1 MSVNSLGEG
10 QEFRMSARGMFQVQ
24 AHSLGSREPV
34 RLELRGDADANRVD
48 DSTLKVIGAGSS
60 SQVVLTPVAGGDF
73 GPGRSAQVIV
83 TRGRPGT
90 DSAQSIEFPRVTLD
104 GRSEV
109 VVGLIRAEGDDLLL
123 RAEGLVAE
131 GRLDGPA
138 ATVRAAVRSALD
150 AASVHPAEGMAIRV
164 HVDRSASMSA
174 PSVLARLAPAVDVIV
189 GAASVIPGTP
199 RVTVVADGQTRVL
212 DSVADLAGEVRQL
225 VQSGA
230 ARIGGG
236 ETVSDGMDDLTFVI
250 SDAVPAAVADGDSNA
265 VSLLLRGAS
274 RHGSSTV
281 VAVDDRLIDAL
292 ESGRSDAIR
301 GSVESV
307 VMAMRRISDGSR
319 GTGAVPAAPAA
330 QAAPAR
336 FSAPSAPAATTY
348 SEPAESAE
356 PAEPTAPPAP
366 PASPAASEPAQ
377 APARGADPFG
387 GTPAFGDSSPFG
399 QAPAFGESAS
409 FGEAPRF
416 GAPEGFGSD
425 SSWGNPP
432 AFGDAPASAP
442 TTNGTAESAPV
453 TNDIVDADAPT
464 THFAAPT
471 RTTPTG
477 TTPPGNRPSGTGWTG
492 TWAAQSPSAETE
504 SADTGR
510 DTPGRHARDAEPEDD
525 GRRQAPVWPTSPTT
539 PTQRPGND
547 IRPPMFG
554 APADDR
560 SDEDDRR

>member
-1 MSVNSLGEG
+1 
-10 QEFRMSARGMFQVQ
+10 MSARGMFQVQ

-48 DSTLKVIGAGSS
+48 DSTLKVIGAGSL
-60 SQVVLTPVAGGDF
+60 SQVVLRPVAGGDF

-189 GAASVIPGTP
+189 GATSVIPDTP
-199 RVTVVADGQTRVL
+199 RVTVVADGETRVL

-301 GSVESV
+301 SSVESV

-319 GTGAVPAAPAA
+319 GTGAAPAAPAAPAA
-330 QAAPAR
+330 QAAPVR
-336 FSAPSAPAATTY
+336 SSAPSAAAAPTTP
-348 SEPAESAE
+348 SDPAE
-356 PAEPTAPPAP
+356 PAKPTAPPAPPAP
-366 PASPAASEPAQ
+366 PASPAASEPPQ
-377 APARGADPFG
+377 APTRDANPFG
-387 GTPAFGDSSPFG
+387 GTPTFGDSSPFG
-399 QAPAFGESAS
+399 QAPAFGESPS

-416 GAPEGFGSD
+416 GSPEGFGSD
-425 SSWGNPP
+425 SSWGPPP
-432 AFGDAPASAP
+432 AFEDAPDSAP
-442 TTNGTAESAPV
+442 TSDV
-453 TNDIVDADAPT
+453 TGDSVPETDDIVDADAPT

-471 RTTPTG
+471 G
-477 TTPPGNRPSGTGWTG
+477 TTPPGNRPTGTGWTG
-492 TWAAQSPSAETE
+492 TWAAQSPSTETE

-510 DTPGRHARDAEPEDD
+510 GTPGRHARDAEPEDD

-554 APADDR
+554 APADDH

>member
-60 SQVVLTPVAGGDF
+60 SQVVLRPVAGGDF

-199 RVTVVADGQTRVL
+199 RVTVVADGETRVL

-301 GSVESV
+301 SSVESV
-307 VMAMRRISDGSR
+307 VMAMRRINDGSR
-319 GTGAVPAAPAA
+319 GAAAPAAPAA
-330 QAAPAR
+330 
-336 FSAPSAPAATTY
+336 
-348 SEPAESAE
+348 SEP
-356 PAEPTAPPAP
+356 P
-366 PASPAASEPAQ
+366 Q
-377 APARGADPFG
+377 APARDADPFG
-387 GTPAFGDSSPFG
+387 GTPTFADSSPFG
-399 QAPAFGESAS
+399 QAPAFGESQS

-416 GAPEGFGSD
+416 GSPEGFGSD

-432 AFGDAPASAP
+432 TFGDAPASAP
-442 TTNGTAESAPV
+442 ASDGTAESAPA
-453 TNDIVDADAPT
+453 TDDIVDADALT

-471 RTTPTG
+471 GTTPTG
-477 TTPPGNRPSGTGWTG
+477 TTPTGNRPSGTGWTG
-492 TWAAQSPSAETE
+492 TWAAQSPSTETE

-510 DTPGRHARDAEPEDD
+510 DTPGRHARDAEAEDD

>member
-60 SQVVLTPVAGGDF
+60 SQVVLRPVAGGDF

-109 VVGLIRAEGDDLLL
+109 VVGLIRTEGDDLLL

-199 RVTVVADGQTRVL
+199 RVTVVADGETRVL

-274 RHGSSTV
+274 RRGSSTV

-301 GSVESV
+301 SSVESV
-307 VMAMRRISDGSR
+307 VMAMRRINDGSR
-319 GTGAVPAAPAA
+319 GTGAA
-330 QAAPAR
+330 
-336 FSAPSAPAATTY
+336 
-348 SEPAESAE
+348 
-356 PAEPTAPPAP
+356 
-366 PASPAASEPAQ
+366 PAASEPPQ
-377 APARGADPFG
+377 APARDADPFG
-387 GTPAFGDSSPFG
+387 GTPTFADSFPFG
-399 QAPAFGESAS
+399 QAPAFGESPS

-416 GAPEGFGSD
+416 GSPEGFGSD

-442 TTNGTAESAPV
+442 ASDGTAESAPATDDV
-453 TNDIVDADAPT
+453 GDADAPT

-471 RTTPTG
+471 GTTPT
-477 TTPPGNRPSGTGWTG
+477 GNRPSGTGWTG
-492 TWAAQSPSAETE
+492 TWAAQPPSTETE
-504 SADTGR
+504 SAGTGR

>member
-60 SQVVLTPVAGGDF
+60 SQVVLRPVAGGDF

-150 AASVHPAEGMAIRV
+150 AASVHPVEGMAIRV

-199 RVTVVADGQTRVL
+199 RVTVVADGETRVL

-301 GSVESV
+301 SSVESV
-307 VMAMRRISDGSR
+307 VMAMRRINDGSR
-319 GTGAVPAAPAA
+319 GTGAAPAAP
-330 QAAPAR
+330 PV
-336 FSAPSAPAATTY
+336 
-348 SEPAESAE
+348 
-356 PAEPTAPPAP
+356 P
-366 PASPAASEPAQ
+366 PASSAASEPPQ
-377 APARGADPFG
+377 APARDADPFG
-387 GTPAFGDSSPFG
+387 GTPTFADSSPFG
-399 QAPAFGESAS
+399 QAPAFGESPS

-416 GAPEGFGSD
+416 GSPEGFGSD
-425 SSWGNPP
+425 SSWENPP

-442 TTNGTAESAPV
+442 TSDGTAESAPV
-453 TNDIVDADAPT
+453 TDDIVGADAPT

-471 RTTPTG
+471 GTTPTG
-477 TTPPGNRPSGTGWTG
+477 TTPPGNRPTGTGWTG
-492 TWAAQSPSAETE
+492 TWAAQSPPTETE

>member
-60 SQVVLTPVAGGDF
+60 SQVVLRPVTGGDF

-109 VVGLIRAEGDDLLL
+109 VVGLIRADGDDLLL
-123 RAEGLVAE
+123 RAESLAAE

-150 AASVHPAEGMAIRV
+150 AASVHPADGMAIRV
-164 HVDRSASMSA
+164 HVDRSASMST
-174 PSVLARLAPAVDVIV
+174 PSVLDRLAPAVDVIV

-199 RVTVVADGQTRVL
+199 RVTVVADDETRVL
-212 DSVADLAGEVRQL
+212 DSVSELAGEVRQL

-265 VSLLLRGAS
+265 VSLLLRGAP
-274 RHGSSTV
+274 RHGSPTV

-292 ESGRSDAIR
+292 ESGRTDAIR
-301 GSVESV
+301 GSAESV
-307 VMAMRRISDGSR
+307 VTAMRRISDGSR
-319 GTGAVPAAPAA
+319 GTGVVPAAP
-330 QAAPAR
+330 
-336 FSAPSAPAATTY
+336 
-348 SEPAESAE
+348 
-356 PAEPTAPPAP
+356 
-366 PASPAASEPAQ
+366 PAASEVPQ
-377 APARGADPFG
+377 APARDADPFG
-387 GTPAFGDSSPFG
+387 GTPAFADSSPFG
-399 QAPAFGESAS
+399 QAPVFGESPS
-409 FGEAPRF
+409 SGEAPRF
-416 GAPEGFGSD
+416 GSPEGFGSD
-425 SSWGNPP
+425 FSWGEPSS
-432 AFGDAPASAP
+432 FGDAPASAP
-442 TTNGTAESAPV
+442 TSDGTAESAPV
-453 TNDIVDADAPT
+453 TDDVVDADAPT

-471 RTTPTG
+471 GTAPTG
-477 TTPPGNRPSGTGWTG
+477 KRPTGTGWTG
-492 TWAAQSPSAETE
+492 TWAAETE

-525 GRRQAPVWPTSPTT
+525 GRRQASVWPAGRTT

>member
-1 MSVNSLGEG
+1 MNSLGEG

-60 SQVVLTPVAGGDF
+60 SQVVLRPVAGGDF

-199 RVTVVADGQTRVL
+199 RVTVVADGETRVL

-301 GSVESV
+301 SSVESV
-307 VMAMRRISDGSR
+307 VMAMRRINDGSR
-319 GTGAVPAAPAA
+319 GAAAPAAPAA
-330 QAAPAR
+330 
-336 FSAPSAPAATTY
+336 
-348 SEPAESAE
+348 SEP
-356 PAEPTAPPAP
+356 P
-366 PASPAASEPAQ
+366 Q
-377 APARGADPFG
+377 APARDADPFG
-387 GTPAFGDSSPFG
+387 GTPTFADSSPFG
-399 QAPAFGESAS
+399 QAPAFGESQS

-416 GAPEGFGSD
+416 GSPEGFGSD

-432 AFGDAPASAP
+432 TFGDAPASAP
-442 TTNGTAESAPV
+442 ASDGTAESAPA
-453 TNDIVDADAPT
+453 TDDIVDADALT

-471 RTTPTG
+471 GTTPTG
-477 TTPPGNRPSGTGWTG
+477 TTPTGNRPSGTGWTG
-492 TWAAQSPSAETE
+492 TWAAQSPSTETE

-510 DTPGRHARDAEPEDD
+510 DTPGRHARDAEAEDD

>member
-150 AASVHPAEGMAIRV
+150 AASVHPVEGMAIRV

-199 RVTVVADGQTRVL
+199 RVTVVADGETRVL

-301 GSVESV
+301 SSVESV
-307 VMAMRRISDGSR
+307 VTAMRRISDGSR
-319 GTGAVPAAPAA
+319 DTGAAPAAPAA
-330 QAAPAR
+330 QAAPVR
-336 FSAPSAPAATTY
+336 SSAPAAPAAPTTP
-348 SEPAESAE
+348 SDPAE
-356 PAEPTAPPAP
+356 PAKPTAPPVP
-366 PASPAASEPAQ
+366 PASSAASEPPQ
-377 APARGADPFG
+377 APARDADPFG
-387 GTPAFGDSSPFG
+387 GTPTFADSSPFG
-399 QAPAFGESAS
+399 QAPAFGESPS

-416 GAPEGFGSD
+416 GSPEGFGSD
-425 SSWGNPP
+425 SSWENPP
-432 AFGDAPASAP
+432 AFGDAPTSAP
-442 TTNGTAESAPV
+442 TSDGTAEFAPA
-453 TNDIVDADAPT
+453 TDDIVDADAPT

-471 RTTPTG
+471 GTRPTG
-477 TTPPGNRPSGTGWTG
+477 TPPPGNRPTGTGWTG
-492 TWAAQSPSAETE
+492 TWAAQSPSTETE

>member
-60 SQVVLTPVAGGDF
+60 SQVVLRPVAGGDF

-109 VVGLIRAEGDDLLL
+109 VVGLIRTEGDDLLL

-199 RVTVVADGQTRVL
+199 RVTVVADGETRVL

-274 RHGSSTV
+274 RRGSSTV

-301 GSVESV
+301 SSVESV
-307 VMAMRRISDGSR
+307 VMAMRRINDGSR
-319 GTGAVPAAPAA
+319 GTGA
-330 QAAPAR
+330 
-336 FSAPSAPAATTY
+336 
-348 SEPAESAE
+348 
-356 PAEPTAPPAP
+356 
-366 PASPAASEPAQ
+366 ASAASEPPQ
-377 APARGADPFG
+377 APARDADPFG
-387 GTPAFGDSSPFG
+387 GTPTFADSFPFG
-399 QAPAFGESAS
+399 QAPAFGESPS

-416 GAPEGFGSD
+416 GSPEGFGSD

-442 TTNGTAESAPV
+442 ASDGTAESAPATDDV
-453 TNDIVDADAPT
+453 GDADAPT

-471 RTTPTG
+471 GTTPTG
-477 TTPPGNRPSGTGWTG
+477 TTPTGNRPGGTGWTG
-492 TWAAQSPSAETE
+492 TWAAQPPSTETE

-547 IRPPMFG
+547 IRPPKFG

>member
-60 SQVVLTPVAGGDF
+60 SQVVLRPVAGGDF

-199 RVTVVADGQTRVL
+199 RVTVVADGETRVL

-301 GSVESV
+301 SSVESV
-307 VMAMRRISDGSR
+307 VMAMRRINDGSR
-319 GTGAVPAAPAA
+319 GAAAAPAAPAA
-330 QAAPAR
+330 
-336 FSAPSAPAATTY
+336 
-348 SEPAESAE
+348 SEP
-356 PAEPTAPPAP
+356 P
-366 PASPAASEPAQ
+366 Q
-377 APARGADPFG
+377 APARDADPFG
-387 GTPAFGDSSPFG
+387 GTPTFADSSPFG
-399 QAPAFGESAS
+399 QAPAFGESQS

-416 GAPEGFGSD
+416 GSPEGFGSD

-442 TTNGTAESAPV
+442 ASDGTAESAPA
-453 TNDIVDADAPT
+453 TDDIVDADAPT

-471 RTTPTG
+471 G
-477 TTPPGNRPSGTGWTG
+477 TTPPGNRPTGTGWTG
-492 TWAAQSPSAETE
+492 TWAAQSPSTETE

-560 SDEDDRR
+560 PDEDERR

>member
-60 SQVVLTPVAGGDF
+60 SQVVLRPVAGGDF

-109 VVGLIRAEGDDLLL
+109 VVGLIRTEGDDLLL

-199 RVTVVADGQTRVL
+199 RVTVVADGETRVL

-274 RHGSSTV
+274 RRGSSTV

-301 GSVESV
+301 SSVESV
-307 VMAMRRISDGSR
+307 VMAMRRINDGSR
-319 GTGAVPAAPAA
+319 GTGA
-330 QAAPAR
+330 
-336 FSAPSAPAATTY
+336 
-348 SEPAESAE
+348 
-356 PAEPTAPPAP
+356 
-366 PASPAASEPAQ
+366 ASAASEPPQ
-377 APARGADPFG
+377 APARDADPFG
-387 GTPAFGDSSPFG
+387 GTPTFADSFPFG
-399 QAPAFGESAS
+399 QAPAFGESPS

-416 GAPEGFGSD
+416 GSPEGVGSD

-442 TTNGTAESAPV
+442 ASDGTAESAPATDDV
-453 TNDIVDADAPT
+453 VDADAPT

-471 RTTPTG
+471 GTTPT
-477 TTPPGNRPSGTGWTG
+477 GNRPSGTGWTG
-492 TWAAQSPSAETE
+492 TWAAQPPSTETE
-504 SADTGR
+504 SAGTGR